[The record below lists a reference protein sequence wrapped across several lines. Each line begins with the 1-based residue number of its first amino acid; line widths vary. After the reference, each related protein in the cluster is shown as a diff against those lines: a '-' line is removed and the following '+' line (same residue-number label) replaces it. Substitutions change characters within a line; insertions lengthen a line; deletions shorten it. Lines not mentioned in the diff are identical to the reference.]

1 LIRGSVQPD
10 AIHEPANM
18 SVKIYTKTGDAGSTS
33 LLGGSKVSKSHIR
46 IEAYGNIDE
55 LNSFI
60 GLLGDQYADGHSRVL
75 LKEIQERLFII
86 GALLACDPGKAIR
99 MQLPELMEEDVLLLE
114 KEIDRMTGALPPLK
128 SFILPGGHPVVSM
141 AHICRA
147 VCRRAERSVVQLAE
161 AEPPGQ
167 TLVLKYLN
175 RLSDYL
181 FTLARYAAQELGVA
195 ERKWR
200 AG

>member
-1 LIRGSVQPD
+1 
-10 AIHEPANM
+10 M

-86 GALLACDPGKAIR
+86 GALLACDPEKAIR

-128 SFILPGGHPVVSM
+128 SFILPGGHPVVSI

-167 TLVLKYLN
+167 ALVLKYLN